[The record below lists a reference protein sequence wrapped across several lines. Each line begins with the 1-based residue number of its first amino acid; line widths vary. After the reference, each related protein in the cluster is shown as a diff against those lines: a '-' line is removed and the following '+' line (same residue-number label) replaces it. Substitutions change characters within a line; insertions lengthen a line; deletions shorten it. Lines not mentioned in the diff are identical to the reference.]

1 MKNLPKIVFLFI
13 TASLFS
19 QSPWTQKKGEAY
31 TQFSFTSIANYTAIF
46 GDPDYST
53 ERSITDN
60 TLQLYSEYGLTDKT
74 SLLLNV
80 PLKLISTNELVDDSA
95 IALTT
100 EDNETSLG
108 NIELSLKHNF
118 YKKNWLI
125 TGQLSVEANTATFNE
140 ASGIRTGYD
149 AWTVTP
155 LFIIGKSFNEIY
167 IQAFTGV
174 NIRSNDYSSNFKLGG
189 EIGKK
194 ITDKIW
200 LIGFLDISK
209 SLNDGTINLPT
220 NNASTALYVNNQEY
234 GSFGLKAI
242 GEFTDSFGATFG
254 FGGAFFGNNV
264 AKAPALTIGLYKKF

>member
-13 TASLFS
+13 TTSLFS

-80 PLKLISTNELVDDSA
+80 PLKLISTNELVDDST